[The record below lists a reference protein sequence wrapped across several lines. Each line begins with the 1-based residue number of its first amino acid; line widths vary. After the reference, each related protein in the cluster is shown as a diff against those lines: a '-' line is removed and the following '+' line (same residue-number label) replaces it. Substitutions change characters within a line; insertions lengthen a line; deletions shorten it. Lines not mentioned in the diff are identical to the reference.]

1 MTLALFGLTFILA
14 IVHWITVYKHW
25 YKAEFFFKPAVM
37 AALLGAYLVSKPDFA
52 RNGWFALAAIVFS
65 MAGDFLL
72 LFPSRFVLGLFLF
85 VLAHIGYIIGFNI
98 PFPHISL
105 PVVALA
111 ILVIIPASWLYRR
124 IRAGLIEKGLR
135 RLRKPV
141 QAYMVILSLMFLSG
155 FSTLFRPEWPLNA
168 ALLVAGGAALFATSD
183 SLLAWNKFVHP
194 LRTRRVGY
202 MIAYHLG
209 QMAIIAGLIL
219 KGADF

>member
-1 MTLALFGLTFILA
+1 MTLALFGLTLLLA

-37 AALLGAYLVSKPDFA
+37 AALLVAYLSGSPDFA
-52 RNGWFALAAIVFS
+52 SSGWFFVAAILFS
-65 MAGDFLL
+65 MAGDLLL
-72 LFPSRFVLGLFLF
+72 LFPSRFVLGLLLF

-105 PVVALA
+105 PVIALA
-111 ILVIIPASWLYRR
+111 VLVIVPANWLYRR
-124 IRAGLIEKGLR
+124 IRAGLVEKGLH

-155 FSTLFRPEWPLNA
+155 FATLFRPEWPLTA
-168 ALLVAGGAALFATSD
+168 ALLVAGGAALFAASD

-209 QMAIIAGLIL
+209 QMAIIAGVLL
-219 KGADF
+219 KGSNF